1 MGDGVGAS
9 VGVRESVGDGEVG
22 DPVGDGEEGSKDGA
36 GVGGQYVV
44 LNAAPPLSHVDP
56 SVPMISQYI

>member
-1 MGDGVGAS
+1 MGTNEGV
-9 VGVRESVGDGEVG
+9 SVGDTVGEPGGTVG
-22 DPVGDGEEGSKDGA
+22 DDEAGEEDGA

-44 LNAAPPLSHVDP
+44 LNAAPPLNHTDP